1 MHKPQAMLPPLR
13 RLRVITYRV
22 TLDVPLQLVI
32 KVSSLLRKRRE
43 ELGTRNGARA
53 LTCCQQAVFIAPG
66 RRGRGT
72 DRSVG
77 KIGALSGGTPSMSGL
92 ASGLIETMREVGGAV
107 GVAVVSTVLVTQ
119 AGTIAG
125 SGRPAGRALTAVTAF
140 HDAYWVKFAAA
151 ALGVLTATT
160 AFPRTTRKSEPAT
173 PGPSRGP
180 VDPEPAGQPV
190 SPATGSR
197 PAVRV
202 AAGITDPG
210 KGGWRPSPGGF
221 GVVGSGWVGSF
232 RFAVGWPG
240 VSWPGGNRLFGSRC

>member
-1 MHKPQAMLPPLR
+1 MLLAGVAGG
-13 RLRVITYRV
+13 L
-22 TLDVPLQLVI
+22 
-32 KVSSLLRKRRE
+32 
-43 ELGTRNGARA
+43 
-53 LTCCQQAVFIAPG
+53 IAP
-66 RRGRGT
+66 
-72 DRSVG
+72 SAQ
-77 KIGALSGGTPSMSGL
+77 IGVLSGGTPSMSGL

>member
-1 MHKPQAMLPPLR
+1 VR
-13 RLRVITYRV
+13 RL
-22 TLDVPLQLVI
+22 LVAGF
-32 KVSSLLRKRRE
+32 SLLAISA
-43 ELGTRNGARA
+43 LLLTRVPAGGYFATDLLPA
-53 LTCCQQAVFIAPG
+53 LLLAGVAGGLIAP
-66 RRGRGT
+66 
-72 DRSVG
+72 SAQ
-77 KIGALSGGTPSMSGL
+77 IGALSGATPSMSGL

-119 AGTIAG
+119 VGTIAG